1 MAFSD
6 LFFLFFFLP
15 LCLLIYFHTGRLRT
29 KNTVLIVFS
38 LIFYAWGK
46 PVWLVLL
53 LGSAVFNWF
62 FGLKIGEAGE
72 SKLGKILTGSAV
84 AVNLVMLF
92 VFKYA
97 GFFVEILNGILR
109 TSIPVPNLTQPIG
122 LSFYTF
128 MAISYILDVAWE
140 TSEPQK
146 SFKNFLLYISFF
158 PHMTA
163 GPIVRY
169 ETMEKELTARKV
181 RNSDM
186 YEGIVRLCLGL
197 AKKVII
203 ADGLNVVVTSF
214 FGNDISGL
222 SFAGTWY
229 TVILYSL
236 YVYFDFSGYSDM
248 AIGIA
253 RMFGFHFE
261 ENFNYPFM
269 CSSIAEFWNRWHISL
284 GTFFRDYLLYVPIF
298 GKRRKYGGLFLV
310 WFSTGLWHGA
320 SWNYIFWG
328 LYYGLFIL
336 LEGLIGKKRL
346 KSWPAWWKHLYC
358 ILIIVIGFGIF
369 YFEDLGQLG
378 YFLRN
383 ISGISMVLGKITL
396 GDIVTMTSLKNNI
409 FLILIALLLCFPVFP
424 KVRAAFENAREDK
437 VFAIWKQGL
446 MVVSI
451 ILMVV
456 CAIMLVD
463 STSHTFLYWQF

>member
-6 LFFLFFFLP
+6 LFFLFLFLP
-15 LCLLIYFHTGRLRT
+15 LCLVIYFRARRIQT
-29 KNTVLIVFS
+29 KNTILIIFS

-46 PVWLVLL
+46 PVWLLLL

-62 FGLKIGEAGE
+62 FALKIKEAGE
-72 SKLGKILTGSAV
+72 GQLQKTLIGIAV
-84 AVNLVMLF
+84 VANLVMLL

-97 GFFVEILNGILR
+97 GFFVEIVNGILR
-109 TSIPVPNLTQPIG
+109 TRIPVPSISQPVG

-128 MAISYILDVAWE
+128 MAISYIMDVAWE

-146 SFKNFLLYISFF
+146 RFSDFLLYISFF

-169 ETMEKELTARKV
+169 ETMENDLRARKIT
-181 RNSDM
+181 NSDM

-203 ADGLNVVVTSF
+203 ADGLNTIVNSF

-222 SFAGTWY
+222 SFVGTWY
-229 TVILYSL
+229 TVIIYSM

-269 CSSIAEFWNRWHISL
+269 CSTIAEFWNRWHISL
-284 GTFFRDYLLYVPIF
+284 GSFFRDYLLYVPIF

-328 LYYGLFIL
+328 LYYGLFML
-336 LEGLIGKKRL
+336 LETKIGKKRL
-346 KSWPAWWKHLYC
+346 KSWPVWWKHIYC
-358 ILIIVIGFGIF
+358 ILVIAIGFGIF
-369 YFEDLGQLG
+369 YFEDLRQLG
-378 YFLRN
+378 YFFRN
-383 ISGISMVLGKITL
+383 IFGFGMITAHTPFL
-396 GDIVTMTSLKNNI
+396 DVITRSSFRSNI
-409 FLILIALLLCFPVFP
+409 FLILASVLLCFPVFP
-424 KVRAAFENAREDK
+424 KFRAYMDNKREDE

-446 MVVSI
+446 IVICAV
-451 ILMVV
+451 LMVV

>member
-6 LFFLFFFLP
+6 LFFLFLFLP
-15 LCLLIYFHTGRLRT
+15 ICLLTYFRARRLRT
-29 KNTVLIVFS
+29 KNTILIIFS

-46 PVWLVLL
+46 PVWLLLL
-53 LGSAVFNWF
+53 LGSAVFNWI
-62 FGLKIGEAGE
+62 FGLKIKEAGE
-72 SKLGKILTGSAV
+72 GETGKILVGIAV
-84 AVNLVMLF
+84 AFNLVMLL

-97 GFFVEILNGILR
+97 GFLVEIINVLPGIRL
-109 TSIPVPNLTQPIG
+109 PVPQLAQPVG

-140 TSEPQK
+140 TSEPQRRF
-146 SFKNFLLYISFF
+146 SDFLLYISFF

-169 ETMEKELTARKV
+169 GTMENELRVRKV
-181 RNSDM
+181 THTDL

-203 ADGLNVVVTSF
+203 ADGLNTIVTSF

-229 TVILYSL
+229 TVIIYSL

-269 CSSIAEFWNRWHISL
+269 CSTIAEFWQRWHISL
-284 GTFFRDYLLYVPIF
+284 GSFFRDYLLYVPIF

-320 SWNYIFWG
+320 SFNYILWG
-328 LYYGLFIL
+328 LYYGLFIF
-336 LEGLIGKKRL
+336 LEGKIGKKRL
-346 KSWPAWWKHLYC
+346 KSWPVWWKHLYC

-369 YFEDLGQLG
+369 YFENLGQLG
-378 YFLRN
+378 YFFRN
-383 ISGISMVLGKITL
+383 IFGIGVLLGKITWT
-396 GDIVTMTSLKNNI
+396 DVISASSFRSNI
-409 FLILIALLLCFPVFP
+409 FLILAALVLCFPVFP
-424 KVRAAFENAREDK
+424 KFRAFIEKSREDEI
-437 VFAIWKQGL
+437 FAIWKQGL
-446 MVVSI
+446 VVVCA

>member
-6 LFFLFFFLP
+6 LFFLFLFLP
-15 LCLLIYFHTGRLRT
+15 ICLLTYFSARRIRT
-29 KNTVLIVFS
+29 KNMILIIFS
-38 LIFYAWGK
+38 LVFYAWGK
-46 PVWLVLL
+46 PVWLLLL
-53 LGSAVFNWF
+53 LGSAVFNWI
-62 FGLKIGEAGE
+62 FGLKIKEAGE
-72 SKLGKILTGSAV
+72 GELGKILVGIAV
-84 AVNLVMLF
+84 AFNLVMLL

-97 GFFVEILNGILR
+97 GFLVEIINVIPGIR
-109 TSIPVPNLTQPIG
+109 IPVPQLAQPVG

-146 SFKNFLLYISFF
+146 KFSDFLLYLSFF

-169 ETMEKELTARKV
+169 GTMEDELRVRKITHT
-181 RNSDM
+181 DL
-186 YEGIVRLCLGL
+186 YEGIIRLCLGL

-203 ADGLNVVVTSF
+203 ADGLNTIVNNF
-214 FGNDISGL
+214 FGNDISRL

-229 TVILYSL
+229 TVIIYSM

-269 CSSIAEFWNRWHISL
+269 CSTIAEFWQRWHISL
-284 GTFFRDYLLYVPIF
+284 GSFFRDYLLYVPIF

-320 SWNYIFWG
+320 SFNYILWG
-328 LYYGLFIL
+328 LYYGLFIF
-336 LEGLIGKKRL
+336 LEGKIGKKRL
-346 KSWPAWWKHLYC
+346 KSWPGWWKHLYC

-369 YFEDLGQLG
+369 YFENLGQLG
-378 YFLRN
+378 YFFRN
-383 ISGISMVLGKITL
+383 ISGIGVLLGKITWT
-396 GDIVTMTSLKNNI
+396 DVISASSFRSNI
-409 FLILIALLLCFPVFP
+409 FLILAALLFCFPVFP
-424 KVRAAFENAREDK
+424 KFRAFMEKSREDE

-446 MVVSI
+446 IVVCMA
-451 ILMVV
+451 LMVV

-463 STSHTFLYWQF
+463 ATSHTFLYWQF